1 MDVGPCLRDRSASKP
16 HQILIVLN
24 GKLYGITKN
33 AHLIKVS
40 MRNATLCDTTN
51 CNDNK
56 NIFSRFPYG
65 IH

>member
-1 MDVGPCLRDRSASKP
+1 MDVGPCLRDRSASKT

-40 MRNATLCDTTN
+40 MSNATLCNTLN
-51 CNDNK
+51 CNYNK
-56 NIFSRFPYG
+56 KFFKIP
-65 IH
+65 